1 MRLWLVII
9 GLCCGLSIPA
19 QEQNGVTLSGSVQS
33 DILLPQN
40 DDKTGAQKTEDL
52 LTNTYLDLMLQ
63 SRYVDAGVRLE
74 YLEHPLPGFENDF
87 KGWGV
92 PHFWVKGHLGCAEL
106 TAGTFYEQFG

>member
-40 DDKTGAQKTEDL
+40 DDKTGAQ
-52 LTNTYLDLMLQ
+52 
-63 SRYVDAGVRLE
+63 
-74 YLEHPLPGFENDF
+74 
-87 KGWGV
+87 
-92 PHFWVKGHLGCAEL
+92 
-106 TAGTFYEQFG
+106 